1 MSMAWLSLGCNR
13 GECSANLSWAVKRL
27 DSEELIEVV
36 RISSIYLT
44 EPVGGV
50 AQPDF
55 LNIAVGL
62 ETTLSPHDLL
72 DICRQTE
79 EELGGRDDR
88 EPMGPRTIDL
98 DILLYEQVQI
108 AEGELIL
115 PHPSMLERAFVMV
128 PLAEIAPEV
137 ELPDGRT
144 VEQALAVLEDEHNI
158 EKTGA
163 LFHGPAPDLLTGG

>member
-1 MSMAWLSLGCNR
+1 MTSAWLSLGCNR
-13 GECSANLSWAVKRL
+13 GECRANLAWAVKRL
-27 DSEELIEVV
+27 DSKEQIEVV

-50 AQPDF
+50 IQPDF
-55 LNIAVGL
+55 LNIAIGL

-72 DICRQTE
+72 KACRQTE

-88 EPMGPRTIDL
+88 QPMGPRTIDL
-98 DILLYEQVQI
+98 DLLLFEQVQI
-108 AEGELIL
+108 TEGELIL
-115 PHPSMLERAFVMV
+115 PHPHMLKRAFVMI
-128 PLAEIAPEV
+128 PLAEIAPDV

-144 VEQALAVLEDEHNI
+144 VEQALAAVKDKHAI

-163 LFHGPAPDLLTGG
+163 LF